1 MERNQ
6 LTRVRPVEKKK
17 TSFTKGLKIIYF
29 NNHRL
34 PQSKAFRAVDRFWEF
49 WLILPNFLEFIED
62 FLGKHTFE
70 TLEDFLDLSPLIFHE
85 YHPLKYL

>member
-34 PQSKAFRAVDRFWEF
+34 PQSKAFRAHLRPDSSEKFISITF
-49 WLILPNFLEFIED
+49 KSTNCFLA
-62 FLGKHTFE
+62 
-70 TLEDFLDLSPLIFHE
+70 LSYFQV
-85 YHPLKYL
+85 